1 MQYPIP
7 PISYNSVRFVMDQ
20 TKKQLVFN
28 HLLKINVSSSIY
40 IYTTILSTQLLL
52 LIQVA
57 HTFPCMSPKPD
68 TPLCIIRRTAQH
80 SRIAPFRT
88 IGGVSGLGSLIYVYI
103 SNICSV
109 NDKIRG
115 TETKEGVTNIYHY
128 TKCTKYNRGGGLRN
142 YSYGHTGLQ
151 RRRMQ
156 RLPQQS
162 KKKLQNIHK
171 EKAQSNRIKFTRLIT
186 L

>member
-128 TKCTKYNRGGGLRN
+128 TKCTKYNRGGGG
-142 YSYGHTGLQ
+142 YGTIAMGTQGCNGDACKDYPNKAKRSFRTYTRKRHSPTG
-151 RRRMQ
+151 
-156 RLPQQS
+156 
-162 KKKLQNIHK
+162 
-171 EKAQSNRIKFTRLIT
+171 
-186 L
+186 